1 MYPESESCCWAESP
15 MMKSD
20 VGRKGIADVM
30 YRQHVLL
37 GLVGLCRIRD
47 EVMGFADVSIS
58 RANRERH

>member
-1 MYPESESCCWAESP
+1 